1 MRNEKLSQMTRYA
14 VLIALTTVMTM
25 VIHIPTPGTKGY
37 LNLGDMVVFL
47 AAMLLGKKGGFIVG
61 GLGSALADILL
72 GYTYYAPITFVVKG
86 LEGLFAGALLDT
98 KIGEKAPII
107 PTAIGGLWMAFG
119 YFIAESFILK
129 YGVEASL
136 ASMPGNIVQGLFG
149 AVAAV
154 ALSTALKKTKVF
166 NS

>member
-136 ASMPGNIVQGLFG
+136 ASMPGNIVQGLFD

>member
-1 MRNEKLSQMTRYA
+1 MRNEKLNQMTRYA

-47 AAMLLGKKGGFIVG
+47 AAMILGKKGGFIVG

-86 LEGLFAGALLDT
+86 LEGFFAGALLDT

-107 PTAIGGLWMAFG
+107 PTSVGGLWMAFG

-136 ASMPGNIVQGLFG
+136 ASMPGNIIQGLFG
-149 AVAAV
+149 AVVAV
-154 ALSTALKKTKVF
+154 VLSTALKKTKVF

>member
-136 ASMPGNIVQGLFG
+136 ASMPGKIGRAHV
-149 AVAAV
+149 
-154 ALSTALKKTKVF
+154 
-166 NS
+166 

>member
-72 GYTYYAPITFVVKG
+72 GYTYYAPITFAVKG

-119 YFIAESFILK
+119 YFIAESFILN
-129 YGVEASL
+129 YGVEASS
-136 ASMPGNIVQGLFG
+136 ASMPGNIVQGLFD